1 MKGWSHVL
9 IWKQHGVSAH
19 CLRALVRPSVSKCLE
34 EHFLVFF
41 SIFRWLPR
49 PFRVESLSPLV
60 STKALL
66 KVHPWVTTVPAPL
79 LPSRWP
85 HMDPHQGLALTL
97 TSGAP
102 CIPSPLLD
110 TELHVDHLSPHHWNG
125 DKCIIHLSPPQ
136 NPQLKVPGTQYM
148 LDKWSVGF

>member
-1 MKGWSHVL
+1 MKVWGHSSSQVKGWSHVL
-9 IWKQHGVSAH
+9 IWKQHGVSAQ

-102 CIPSPLLD
+102 CILL
-110 TELHVDHLSPHHWNG
+110 LSS
-125 DKCIIHLSPPQ
+125 LSENYQ
-136 NPQLKVPGTQYM
+136 SSVWLCSGQLLLLLSHFICV
-148 LDKWSVGF
+148 